1 MLFKQLIVLALFCSF
16 FIRAQNNVVF
26 PVINGITLE
35 GKEVTLPLHNDKYSL
50 IAIAFSRKAE
60 DDLRRWLNPLY
71 ETFVHKEKNS
81 NGFSPAEVNDV
92 NFYFIPLISGFKK
105 FADDFKKGTDKEF
118 WQYIVDTEKTDI
130 KEIHKKLA
138 LKDDNTPYFFI
149 LDKGGKVVEM
159 QNGTYQSIKL
169 DKLEDAVE

>member
-1 MLFKQLIVLALFCSF
+1 MALLYC
-16 FIRAQNNVVF
+16 IAGNAQNKVSF
-26 PVINGITLE
+26 PNIKGISLE
-35 GKEVTLPLHNDKYSL
+35 GKEVSIPVNNGKFSL

-118 WQYIVDTEKTDI
+118 WQYIVDTEKTDV
-130 KEIHKKLA
+130 KEIHKKLE
-138 LKDDNTPYFFI
+138 LKTDDTPYFFI
-149 LDKGGKVVEM
+149 LDQDGKVVEM
-159 QNGTYQSIKL
+159 QSGTYQSSKL